1 MSLIF
6 ITFIY
11 KINNITFYGKYYT
24 DNISPDHE
32 GLDEE
37 VKPYL
42 LKAIKEYQIQENL
55 PEIKENIDI
64 GIISVCNH
72 KYISLHSTNEER
84 KCFDFYCEKFTI
96 NYIVCLKMYMNGKLI
111 KNTEF

>member
-11 KINNITFYGKYYT
+11 KINNKTFYGKYYT
-24 DNISPDHE
+24 DYISPDHK

-42 LKAIKEYQIQENL
+42 LRGLNEYQIQEKL
-55 PEIKENIDI
+55 PEVLEEDLSI

-72 KYISLHSTNEER
+72 KYISLDSTDAEIN
-84 KCFDFYCEKFTI
+84 CFDFYCTKFTI
-96 NYIVCLKMYMNGKLI
+96 NYKIYLKIYINGKLI
-111 KNTEF
+111 EN